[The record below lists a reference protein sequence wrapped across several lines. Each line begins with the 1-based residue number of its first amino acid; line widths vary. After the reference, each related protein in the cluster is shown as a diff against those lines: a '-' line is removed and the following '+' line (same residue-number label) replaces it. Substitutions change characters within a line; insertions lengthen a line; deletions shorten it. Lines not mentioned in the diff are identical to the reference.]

1 MFGLP
6 VLFRQADF
14 YLVLFLKC
22 RIIKP
27 IETDQKEA

>member
-6 VLFRQADF
+6 ASRRQADF

-27 IETDQKEA
+27 IEIDQKEA